1 MPEHSEQVSFHGV
14 SEEKLRNFVTTY
26 LAGHLRPAGKGKTQC
41 LSFHFPKTHGEHKC
55 RSGRFS
61 RTYTGG
67 SLTFNPKSGI
77 VVFRT
82 PRKERRT
89 QFDIVKLWKS
99 YQQNPC
105 PLWKKVRENPSQF
118 DKFKKDSGK
127 YRGQRFMTVYKKES
141 YVDWLLSPEG
151 QLKSRSLGMRMLL
164 EYCRARRGATKSTKI
179 KSAVRQMSQITQKK
193 QMQQTCRVT
202 RQWSCVPA

>member
-1 MPEHSEQVSFHGV
+1 MDHARAFRASYCSFHGVWTMPEHSEQVSFHGV

-82 PRKERRT
+82 PRKSGEPSLTLSSCGSPTSKIHALCGR
-89 QFDIVKLWKS
+89 KS
-99 YQQNPC
+99 GRIQA
-105 PLWKKVRENPSQF
+105 
-118 DKFKKDSGK
+118 DSISSK
-127 YRGQRFMTVYKKES
+127 RILAST
-141 YVDWLLSPEG
+141 
-151 QLKSRSLGMRMLL
+151 
-164 EYCRARRGATKSTKI
+164 GA
-179 KSAVRQMSQITQKK
+179 SAS
-193 QMQQTCRVT
+193 
-202 RQWSCVPA
+202 